1 MTVNNDSENNQ
12 EEESKDDSYWKIYFE
27 AEDISMDAYRKRS
40 DMACEY
46 GNQQKQQATERL
58 EISKEE
64 PKGPPPEFIF
74 DR

>member
-1 MTVNNDSENNQ
+1 MTVNDDIKNNQ
-12 EEESKDDSYWKIYFE
+12 DEESSDDPYWRTYFE
-27 AEDISMDAYRKRS
+27 DETLPMAAYRRRVR
-40 DMACEY
+40 MACEY